1 MSHHDGGAGP
11 RRLPVLPIAQKAT
24 APPAETSEAVA
35 DSPKHHTKKEP
46 EMIII
51 TYPIFR
57 HLATIAAIK
66 PALHFCHRSVR
77 AWLA

>member
-1 MSHHDGGAGP
+1 MP
-11 RRLPVLPIAQKAT
+11 PLIAQKAT
-24 APPAETSEAVA
+24 APPGFASEAVA

-51 TYPIFR
+51 TYPISR

-66 PALHFCHRSVR
+66 PALHFGRRSVR
-77 AWLA
+77 TWLA